1 MKITNE
7 QVAKCMAGFDF
18 DKAFDLFMYNS
29 WTYSDIVPDKWDII
43 DVAYGHLSR
52 VQEKFEGLQYSVE
65 SGRFKATAYQEEEGK
80 VVLKLELIAES
91 VSV

>member
-18 DKAFDLFMYNS
+18 DKAFELFMYNS
-29 WTYSDIVPDKWDII
+29 WTYSDIVPDKWDLI
-43 DVAYGHLSR
+43 DVAYRHLSR
-52 VQEKFEGLQYSVE
+52 VQEKFEGNMCSSE
-65 SGRFKATAYQEEEGK
+65 SGRFKATAYTDGEDK
-80 VVLKLELIAES
+80 AVLRLELIAES